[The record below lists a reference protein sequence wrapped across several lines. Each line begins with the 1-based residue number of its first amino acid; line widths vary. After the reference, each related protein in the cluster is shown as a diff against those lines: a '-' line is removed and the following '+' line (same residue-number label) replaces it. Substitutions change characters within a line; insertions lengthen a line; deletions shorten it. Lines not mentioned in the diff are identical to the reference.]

1 MPVLKLVGLGVAL
14 IAGLAGFKK
23 LDEKCDESRRDT
35 FKKDVEFLRNQGFNN
50 YEISQ
55 ILRKKF

>member
-1 MPVLKLVGLGVAL
+1 MPVLKLIGLGVAL
-14 IAGLAGFKK
+14 IAGLAGLKK
-23 LDEKCDESRRDT
+23 FDEKYDDSRKES
-35 FKKDVEFLRNQGFNN
+35 FKKDIEFLREQGFNN

>member
-1 MPVLKLVGLGVAL
+1 MPILKLVGLGVAL

-23 LDEKCDESRRDT
+23 LDEKSDESRRES
-35 FKKDVEFLRNQGFNN
+35 FKRDVEFLREQGFNN
-50 YEISQ
+50 HQISQ